1 MLAFIE
7 RLRDRRA
14 TQRQTEIVLAAN
26 LAIREI
32 KRRTIRQ
39 ILHTERRTPVIA
51 HDNVVDS
58 TAIEVNS
65 LHVEPS

>member
-14 TQRQTEIVLAAN
+14 AQRHTEIVLAAN

-39 ILHTERRTPVIA
+39 ILDTEPRTPVTT
-51 HDNVVDS
+51 HDDVIDS
-58 TAIEVNS
+58 TAIEVDS
-65 LHVEPS
+65 VEIGRP